1 MAVRSAAAL
10 KMNSVICDGTLLAK
24 VSCHMLLR
32 AVPVG
37 KGALMAAAIGALAS
51 VCVPSLPTGT
61 VNRR

>member
-1 MAVRSAAAL
+1 MPVRSVAAL
-10 KMNSVICDGTLLAK
+10 QMNSVICDDTLLAK
-24 VSCHMLLR
+24 VSCHTLLL

-51 VCVPSLPTGT
+51 VCVLSLPAGT